1 MTLVLILL
9 LLSALMG
16 AATAP
21 TFRVVAMIP
30 VSLSIAVAA
39 AIAARAHGFQ
49 LLPGISVILG
59 CLVVAQL
66 AFALVIFFVCG
77 RDFIKANEIDD
88 EID

>member
-1 MTLVLILL
+1 MALVLILL
-9 LLSALMG
+9 LLSALIG
-16 AATAP
+16 AATAL

-30 VSLSIAVAA
+30 VSLSIAVAS
-39 AIAARAHGFQ
+39 AIAARADGFQ
-49 LLPGISVILG
+49 LLPGIFVILG

-77 RDFIKANEIDD
+77 RDFMKANEIDD